1 METLTANKIT
11 AHNAGWRSQFRF
23 AVSVF
28 WSGVCEFWRSTMKT
42 ILIFLFALLILESR
56 GFAGLDTDIPQTNQV
71 VLSSGRWK
79 PSAEE
84 TQKALAAIQTFLEKP
99 SSTNDSTKREIQKI
113 QEHAKEYRV
122 QFVGVVRD
130 GKRMI
135 WCNFFP
141 AAETFGADWKREKVR
156 VMDGGFWFWQIEY
169 DPSAGKCLNFSSN
182 GYA

>member
-1 METLTANKIT
+1 
-11 AHNAGWRSQFRF
+11 
-23 AVSVF
+23 
-28 WSGVCEFWRSTMKT
+28 MKL
-42 ILIFLFALLILESR
+42 ILILLLALLILESR
-56 GFAGLDTDIPQTNQV
+56 AVAGLDSDIPQTNRV

-84 TQKALAAIQTFLEKP
+84 AQKALAAIQKFLEKP
-99 SSTNDSTKREIQKI
+99 SSTNDWTKREIEKI

-122 QFVGVVRD
+122 QFVGIVRD
-130 GKRMI
+130 GKRLI

-141 AAETFGADWKREKVR
+141 AAGAFGADWKREEVR

-169 DPSAGKCLNFSSN
+169 DPNTGKCLNFSSN